1 MSHFP
6 TPNDNLLMLK
16 LLQRS
21 IDQWDKGSQR
31 SDSFATDEALLLGAK
46 VVAVTPTSGF
56 AQFDE
61 FESTWTRYSPCPL
74 ELSACTSY
82 LVPPPSKVHACC
94 CCCCYDKVWYLV
106 TELAQVPTFRSCWQ
120 VSFLRWFLLLSV
132 PVSTISHPRP
142 CSLLPGENFPASIF
156 FPNPPSSTRPR
167 PFFPLLILDES
178 SSVVTTQCR
187 WHSAINVLK
196 VLLWSKHCY
205 AEAPATEKKL
215 FPLPAQPPYWKGRQ
229 CPLSW

>member
-1 MSHFP
+1 MKFWW
-6 TPNDNLLMLK
+6 T
-16 LLQRS
+16 
-21 IDQWDKGSQR
+21 
-31 SDSFATDEALLLGAK
+31 
-46 VVAVTPTSGF
+46 
-56 AQFDE
+56 
-61 FESTWTRYSPCPL
+61 ESVNVINTRSPCPL
-74 ELSACTSY
+74 KLFACTSY

-106 TELAQVPTFRSCWQ
+106 TELAQVPTFRGCWQ
-120 VSFLRWFLLLSV
+120 VSFLRWFLPLSV

-187 WHSAINVLK
+187 WHSAINIQQCFLPQSK
-196 VLLWSKHCY
+196 YWSHWLSSDMIKDLPVRRNCFHSQHSRRIEMVCNVHCRDNIVSSCPY
-205 AEAPATEKKL
+205 KG
-215 FPLPAQPPYWKGRQ
+215 PPVNQSIKQ
-229 CPLSW
+229 TNK